1 MQAQTTTSKGSEVI
15 DIVAQC
21 QLVTMRVDKQLLGVP
36 VERVRDVL
44 KAGKVAYIPLA
55 RSEIFGS
62 MNLRGRIVT
71 VVDMRTRLG
80 LSEPTE
86 TIQPMFVVVEHHNEF
101 YSLRVDSVGDVLTIA
116 NSSIEKSPSNLPP
129 GWRDIATGVHRLQSE
144 LLVIVDI
151 DTILSLRSE

>member
-1 MQAQTTTSKGSEVI
+1 MQSQLSTHKSAEI
-15 DIVAQC
+15 LDIAQC
-21 QLVTMRVDKQLLGVP
+21 QLVTMRVDRQLLGIP

-44 KAGKVAYIPLA
+44 KAGKVAHIPLA
-55 RSEIFGS
+55 RNEISGS

-80 LSEPTE
+80 LTHTAENT
-86 TIQPMFVVVEHHNEF
+86 QPMFVVVEHNSEF

-116 NSSIEKSPSNLPP
+116 NASIEKSPSNLAP
-129 GWRDIATGVHRLQSE
+129 GWRDIAIGVHRLQSE